1 MFLSLFASLLL
12 SVQAPEGFH
21 VELFARGLE
30 RPGAILPLE
39 DGTVLVSRPA
49 MNDVIALRDTDRDG
63 VADAMRTAVASVER
77 AHGLAMRGRT
87 LYVAG
92 VNRIVAADRLPD
104 GSFGEPR
111 DLVENLPGG
120 GRHPDRALGFGRDG
134 KLYVGIGSSCGDCV
148 DTHPEHATLLQFDPA
163 GTSRRIFARGLGETA
178 GLDWNPRTGELW
190 SAGGGELNR
199 IGDGLNYG
207 WPFCSGK
214 KAAPSSARPE
224 GVSKEK
230 FCQSSEAAAL
240 QLPAGASGLAF
251 YRGTQFPEGF
261 RNDAFSATGSTLV
274 RIRFDGGKPVGVEDF
289 VSGAKKIGGL
299 AAAHDG
305 ALLFSDEETGAIY
318 RVTYGSLPRPMISS
332 APEPPAGTMAGP
344 VLSQAFRVSD
354 LRNPA
359 SVVHDEEQDVYF
371 VSNVEGAAAGKDGR
385 GFISR
390 IAPDGNVLERAF
402 IEGLDAP
409 KGMAIRGVELWVA
422 DIDVLRA
429 FHRATGAEIA
439 TVDLAP
445 HGAVYLDSVA
455 VGPDEAIYVTDTD
468 VRIRGEKERLRQ
480 GDGRIFRV
488 GPDKTVEVA
497 FAGEE
502 LRSPSGIA
510 WDGTRFL
517 IAQAYGNEVVAWTRG
532 GGTKAVLRGPGAY
545 DGIVVLPNGAVIV
558 SSHYDDALHVGRTG
572 VLRPLF
578 ARKPTPRGI
587 GFDRKRN
594 RLLIPSSDGDWL
606 EAWTLPP
613 MEPPSTTKT
622 AREGMVEMARF

>member
-1 MFLSLFASLLL
+1 MLSSLLLSLLL

-21 VELFARGLE
+21 IEVFAQGLDHP
-30 RPGAILPLE
+30 RTILTLD

-63 VADAMRTAVASVER
+63 VADEMRTAVASIER
-77 AHGLAMRGRT
+77 AYGLAMHGRT

-104 GSFGEPR
+104 GSFGEPQ
-111 DLVENLPGG
+111 DLVENLPDG
-120 GRHPDRALGFGRDG
+120 GRHPDRTLGFGKDG
-134 KLYVGIGSSCGDCV
+134 KLYVAVGSSCSDCV
-148 DTHPEHATLLQFDPA
+148 DTHPEHATLLQLDPSDA
-163 GTSRRIFARGLGETA
+163 NRRIFARGLGETT
-178 GLDWNPRTGELW
+178 GLDWSPKTGELW
-190 SAGGGELNR
+190 STGGGELNR

-214 KAAPSSARPE
+214 KPAANDTHPE

-240 QLPAGASGLAF
+240 QLPADASGFAF
-251 YRGTQFPEGF
+251 YRGAQFPDAW
-261 RNDAFSATGSTLV
+261 RNDAFSASGSKLV
-274 RIRFDGGKPVGVEDF
+274 RIRFEGGKPVALEDF
-289 VSGAKKIGGL
+289 VSGAQKISGL
-299 AAAHDG
+299 AAANDG
-305 ALLFSDEETGAIY
+305 ALLFSDEESGAIY
-318 RVTYGSLPRPMISS
+318 RVTYGGLPRPMTSSS
-332 APEPPAGTMAGP
+332 AVELAATP

-359 SVVHDEEQDVYF
+359 SVVHDEVQDVYF
-371 VSNVEGAAAGKDGR
+371 VSNVDGAPAAKDR
-385 GFISR
+385 HGFISR
-390 IAPDGNVLERAF
+390 VAPDGKVLDRAF
-402 IEGLDAP
+402 IDALNAP
-409 KGMAIRGVELWVA
+409 KGMAIRGQELWIA
-422 DIDVLRA
+422 DIDTLRA
-429 FHRATGAEIA
+429 FDRVTGAAIA
-439 TVDLAP
+439 SLDLAP
-445 HGAVYLDSVA
+445 HGAVYLEAVA
-455 VGPDEAIYVTDTD
+455 VGPDDAIYVTDTD
-468 VRIRGEKERLRQ
+468 VRMRGEKERVRQ

-488 GPDKTVEVA
+488 LGESSIEVA

-517 IAQAYGNEVVAWTRG
+517 IAQSYGNEVLAWTRG

-558 SSHYDDALHVGRTG
+558 SSHYDDALHIGRAG

-578 ARKPTPRGI
+578 ARKPSPDGI

-613 MEPPSTTKT
+613 MEPPPTKQ
-622 AREGMVEMARF
+622 AKEGVTEVAARF

>member
-1 MFLSLFASLLL
+1 MTLSVLLSLLL

-21 VELFARGLE
+21 VELFARGLDHP
-30 RPGAILPLE
+30 RAVLALD
-39 DGTVLVSRPA
+39 DGTVLVSRPD

-63 VADAMRTAVASVER
+63 IADEMRTAVASIER
-77 AHGLAMRGRT
+77 AHGLAMHDGT

-92 VNRIVAADRLPD
+92 VNRVVAAKRLPD
-104 GSFGEPR
+104 GTFGEAQ
-111 DLVENLPGG
+111 DVVENLPEG
-120 GRHPDRALGFGRDG
+120 GRHPERVLSVGNDG
-134 KLYVGIGSSCGDCV
+134 HLYVAV
-148 DTHPEHATLLQFDPA
+148 PEHATLLQLEA
-163 GTSRRIFARGLGETA
+163 RGASRRVFARGLGETA
-178 GLDWNPRTGELW
+178 GLDWNPKTGELW

-214 KAAPSSARPE
+214 HPAQNDARPE

-240 QLPAGASGLAF
+240 QLPADARAFAF
-251 YRGTQFPEGF
+251 YRGAQFPEAY
-261 RNDAFSATGSTLV
+261 RTDAFAAAGSKLMRV
-274 RIRFDGGKPVGVEDF
+274 RFEADKPAAIEEF
-289 VSGAKKIGGL
+289 VSGAKQISGL
-299 AAAHDG
+299 AAGNDG
-305 ALLFSDEETGAIY
+305 SLYFSDEESGAIY
-318 RVTYGSLPRPMISS
+318 RVTYGGTPRPMISS
-332 APEPPAGTMAGP
+332 ASDPAART
-344 VLSQAFRVSD
+344 VLSQAFHVSD

-371 VSNVEGAAAGKDGR
+371 VSNVDGSAAAKDGH

-390 IAPDGNVLERAF
+390 VAPDGKVLDRKF
-402 IEGLDAP
+402 IDGLNAP

-422 DIDVLRA
+422 DIDMLRA
-429 FHRATGAEIA
+429 FNRVTGEAVANI
-439 TVDLAP
+439 DLAP
-445 HGAVYLDSVA
+445 HGAIYLDSVA
-455 VGPDEAIYVTDTD
+455 VGPDEAIYATDTD
-468 VRIRGEKERLRQ
+468 VRIRGEKERVRQ

-488 GPDKTVEVA
+488 ASDTAIEVA

-517 IAQAYGNEVVAWTRG
+517 IAQAYGNEVLAWTRG
-532 GGTKAVLRGPGAY
+532 SGTKAVLRGPGAY

-558 SSHYDDALHVGRTG
+558 SSHHDDALHVGRAG
-572 VLRPLF
+572 LLRPLF

-594 RLLIPSSDGDWL
+594 RLLIPSTDGDWL

-613 MEPPSTTKT
+613 MEPPATKT
-622 AREGMVEMARF
+622 AREGAMEVARR